1 MTPSRVDRPHP
12 TGQTGLGP
20 PRPARDHPIFDPDA
34 PPRPDS
40 AGTKLALGGIAFT
53 AITLT
58 GDLPSSMARYAA
70 IGVALSLAVS
80 VFKDFRHGLRNLLR
94 ADLFALLAYYFLTLF
109 EFLLPQSKFD
119 SMLDMDSAHWGIIVC
134 LTGFVALL
142 IGRHIPREGPPP
154 FAAALT
160 VEISPGWFLAGFW
173 LCFCLGYSSM
183 LASVDYD
190 VMKMIDYFMAP
201 RFSQPWSRERLGD
214 WKALLFELNLLIQI
228 VPTLVGVMLARW
240 RRYGIINAALLVA
253 ALLLTLFYGFATGT
267 RNIFAG
273 FLVTFLIGYALAIPR
288 DKTKSFIVLC
298 VIGVA
303 LLGFATTA
311 MLQFRDVGMRNY
323 YSGRATSSAAPASE
337 SFYIDYNLFSICKL
351 AEYFPAK
358 HQYLGLEIPYQALIR
373 PIPRALWPGKPEGL
387 SMSIEDA
394 MDQTGLTISASFAGE
409 AYMSGGIIGVLILGL
424 AIGAFL
430 RFWSKFGSSKN
441 SELGHLIYASG
452 FVAAVI
458 SMRSLFVLTTALL
471 PSVAA
476 FSVGWLTA
484 RMIAKRRLEQVR
496 RSPPARPARP
506 SFILRPL
513 FSLGGIQRGGRNY
526 WSARPGFIRR
536 FSQINADSEQNPNI
550 QSPRNV
556 RKSA

>member
-1 MTPSRVDRPHP
+1 
-12 TGQTGLGP
+12 
-20 PRPARDHPIFDPDA
+20 
-34 PPRPDS
+34 
-40 AGTKLALGGIAFT
+40 
-53 AITLT
+53 
-58 GDLPSSMARYAA
+58 
-70 IGVALSLAVS
+70 
-80 VFKDFRHGLRNLLR
+80 
-94 ADLFALLAYYFLTLF
+94 
-109 EFLLPQSKFD
+109 
-119 SMLDMDSAHWGIIVC
+119 
-134 LTGFVALL
+134 
-142 IGRHIPREGPPP
+142 
-154 FAAALT
+154 
-160 VEISPGWFLAGFW
+160 
-173 LCFCLGYSSM
+173 M
-183 LASVDYD
+183 LAAVDYD
-190 VMKMIDYFMAP
+190 LMKMIDFFMAP

-240 RRYGIINAALLVA
+240 RRYGIINATFLVA

-267 RNIFAG
+267 RNVFAG

-288 DKTKSFIVLC
+288 NKTKSFIVLC

-311 MLQFRDVGMRNY
+311 MLKFRDVGMKNY
-323 YSGRATSSAAPASE
+323 YSGRGASSPASATE

-394 MDQTGLTISASFAGE
+394 MDQSGLTISASFAGE
-409 AYMSGGIIGVLILGL
+409 AYMSGGIIGVFLLGL

-471 PSVAA
+471 PSIAA
-476 FSVGWLTA
+476 FVIGYLTS
-484 RMIAKRRLEQVR
+484 RVIAKRGSWQSGGRATHGFTS
-496 RSPPARPARP
+496 SP
-506 SFILRPL
+506 
-513 FSLGGIQRGGRNY
+513 RGGVPETHLSN
-526 WSARPGFIRR
+526 PG
-536 FSQINADSEQNPNI
+536 
-550 QSPRNV
+550 
-556 RKSA
+556 